1 MWNLCR
7 KAKADRYSQGIL
19 EEDDDKGGGERGLAV
34 SRLLG
39 NSSTGHHGIGAKI
52 RM

>member
-7 KAKADRYSQGIL
+7 KAKANRYNQGIL
-19 EEDDDKGGGERGLAV
+19 EEDDVAGEGERGLAL

-39 NSSTGHHGIGAKI
+39 NSSTRHHGIGAKI
-52 RM
+52 RI

>member
-7 KAKADRYSQGIL
+7 KTKATRYSQGIR
-19 EEDDDKGGGERGLAV
+19 EEDDEEGGERGLAV
-34 SRLLG
+34 SRHLG
-39 NSSTGHHGIGAKI
+39 KSSTGHHGIGAKI